1 MFKKLNRDMDDIKMI
16 QITCLQMKTMMSEI
30 ENVQDGTKDRLDI
43 AGDKISKLED
53 IPLEAIQNAIQRE
66 TRKHL
71 KKRHL
76 RIVGQLQA
84 P

>member
-16 QITCLQMKTMMSEI
+16 QITCLQMKTTMSEI

-43 AGDKISKLED
+43 AEDKISKLED

-71 KKRHL
+71 RKG
-76 RIVGQLQA
+76 I
-84 P
+84 